1 MSWVPPD
8 LASLCS
14 PHSTVSTCQPPT
26 FMFLTLV
33 AHLFGYSKDSYRYSF
48 DDFDSQS
55 SPWKFDRVEES
66 TKSKASVGYFAD
78 SRQDGIYGRKIS
90 LPDDPA
96 LMKSPSGVYDS
107 VLWYDRGT
115 STRAKDESDDSQ
127 AVKAK
132 IGWSMANLTGIY
144 DFYPRT
150 GIVDRPIGTPVT
162 IYNGFVAEIGKE
174 RSIFVCALC
183 VFVWQLH
190 RFHPFFPIVR

>member
-33 AHLFGYSKDSYRYSF
+33 AHLFGYSKDSYHYSF

-55 SPWKFDRVEES
+55 SPWKFDHVERS

-78 SRQDGIYGRKIS
+78 SGQDGIYGRKIS
-90 LPDDPA
+90 FLDDPA
-96 LMKSPSGVYDS
+96 SMKSPSGVYDS
-107 VLWYDRGT
+107 VLWHDRGT
-115 STRAKDESDDSQ
+115 LTRAKDESDDSE
-127 AVKAK
+127 AVNAK
-132 IGWSMANLTGIY
+132 IGSAMANFTGIY

-150 GIVDRPIGTPVT
+150 RIVDRPIGTPVT
-162 IYNGFVAEIGKE
+162 IYNGFVAEKGKE

-183 VFVWQLH
+183 VFV
-190 RFHPFFPIVR
+190 